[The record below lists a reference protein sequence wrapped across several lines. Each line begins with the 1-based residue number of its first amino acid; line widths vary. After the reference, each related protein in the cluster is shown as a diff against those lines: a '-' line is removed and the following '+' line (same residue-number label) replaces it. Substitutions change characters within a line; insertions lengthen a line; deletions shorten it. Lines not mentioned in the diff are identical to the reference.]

1 VARCN
6 LQGMALYFSAMADAR
21 IRPIRIP
28 LHAPWEW
35 YHGLHLLQWCISCR
49 GSDRT
54 CDHGAGT
61 ARTVNR

>member
-1 VARCN
+1 MARCN

-35 YHGLHLLQWCISCR
+35 YHGLHLLQWR
-49 GSDRT
+49 GVSRV
-54 CDHGAGT
+54 AEV
-61 ARTVNR
+61 TVHAIMGLAPHVR

>member
-1 VARCN
+1 MARCN

-35 YHGLHLLQWCISCR
+35 YHMACTCSSGVSRVAEVTVHAIMGLALHVR
-49 GSDRT
+49 
-54 CDHGAGT
+54 
-61 ARTVNR
+61 